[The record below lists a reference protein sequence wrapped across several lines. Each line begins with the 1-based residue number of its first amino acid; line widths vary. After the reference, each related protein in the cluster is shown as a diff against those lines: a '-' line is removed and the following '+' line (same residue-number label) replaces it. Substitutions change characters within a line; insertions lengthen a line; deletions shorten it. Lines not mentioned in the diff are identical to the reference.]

1 MSDLGEAMR
10 IGGIFAS
17 ETANA
22 HYRAILPLRALEARG
37 HRILWPPPGADAA
50 AHYEVPACD
59 ALLLHRGLMPAHLDF
74 VERLRAARIAVIWD
88 NDDDIAS
95 LPKLTRNWNGRSRRE
110 TKQDFERTV
119 EIARAASLMT
129 TPSRRIAEIYGER
142 GACVQVIEN
151 ALTARELARPESRR
165 RRPGVTIGYVGGLE
179 HFDDV
184 RKLKLAKV
192 LERLLRERD
201 DVRVVSIGVSFGFRS
216 PAYEERGQIPVQRL
230 IGQERE
236 FAIGLA
242 PLADTPFNRAR
253 SNVKLK
259 EYATAGAMWLAS
271 PIGPYADLGPQQ
283 GGLLVGDGDW
293 HAALSALLD
302 DRQRLSELRANAVA
316 WARTQTVEQ
325 LAPTWEA
332 AFSSCVREL
341 RGRAR
346 T

>member
-1 MSDLGEAMR
+1 MR

-37 HRILWPPPGADAA
+37 HRILWPPAGATNA
-50 AHYEVPACD
+50 AHYEIPDCD
-59 ALLLHRGLMPAHLDF
+59 ALLLHRCLMPAHLDF
-74 VERLRAARIAVIWD
+74 VQRLREARIAVVRD
-88 NDDDIAS
+88 NDDDIAT

-110 TKQDFERTV
+110 TRQDFERTV

-129 TPSRRIAEIYGER
+129 TPSRRLAEIYGER
-142 GACVQVIEN
+142 GVRVQVIEN
-151 ALTARELARPESRR
+151 ALSASELARPEPRR

-179 HFDDV
+179 HLDDLK
-184 RKLKLAKV
+184 KLKLAKA

-201 DVRVVSIGVSFGFRS
+201 DVRVVSIGVPFGFRS
-216 PAYEERGQIPVQRL
+216 PAYEERGQIPIQRL

-236 FAIGLA
+236 FDVGLA
-242 PLADTPFNRAR
+242 PLVDTPFNRAR

-271 PIGPYADLGPQQ
+271 PVGPYVGLGPEQ
-283 GGLLVGDGDW
+283 GGLLVEDRDW
-293 HAALSALLD
+293 HATLSSLLD
-302 DRQRLSELRANAVA
+302 DRQRLSALRSNAVA
-316 WARTQTVEQ
+316 WARTQTVER

-332 AFSSCVREL
+332 AFRSCVQEL